1 MYAGFA
7 EASYTETITDNS
19 TTIETGNSIS
29 GTYTS
34 TASDTTTT
42 TDTDVYSNSSGTVT
56 VTEWSSQTTTTT
68 TTGNNISTAYTTVTN
83 TAGQSYTM
91 TETGSDFTLTETG
104 SLSSNSTGSGN
115 TIEGTFSTNT
125 TGTDNYTMHEHGI
138 NTDSQSFCQSI
149 TGTDEYTISET
160 GNNANQTD
168 SRDISGSGSYSELL
182 VVASSPTVLS
192 GDYNLSNDEN
202 ADARSGAL
210 SQSGDLGRYALL
222 EYFVDVSN
230 ADASSPGNM
239 DFSPVG
245 QAFVDGNAAS
255 VDEDSLMPVGAE
267 LSQAAQQP
275 MAAPS
280 ALAWWAYRG
289 NDQAPSFYIVEIAG
303 ITYECNLNT
312 LTWTI
317 NGPLGP
323 FPMPIGWTPPVS
335 VPALPAPRNPIPPLD
350 QPQRQNRFGGPT
362 PTLPTFPSTF
372 PSPGIFTP
380 NTFRYSI
387 PGWEER
393 AVNALGAIGSHVG
406 YMSPRD
412 LGDQRNRASG
422 GIITYTPTPPP
433 PPQYR

>member
-19 TTIETGNSIS
+19 TTVETGNSIS

-168 SRDISGSGSYSELL
+168 TRDISGSGSYSELL

-192 GDYNLSNDEN
+192 GDYSLSNSED

-222 EYFVDVSN
+222 TYFVDVSN
-230 ADASSPGNM
+230 ADASTPGNM
-239 DFSPVG
+239 NFSPVG
-245 QAFVDGNAAS
+245 RAFVD
-255 VDEDSLMPVGAE
+255 PVAGGTSGQAQDTQIFDPYIWGPDGPDYWHSNNVGSDRWRAILRSGALRRTPLLPATPTE
-267 LSQAAQQP
+267 PSSPAP
-275 MAAPS
+275 DIPRGYGPHGRAAPPPGQ
-280 ALAWWAYRG
+280 RMEMDDFRHG
-289 NDQAPSFYIVEIAG
+289 RHAPFG
-303 ITYECNLNT
+303 WLFPLYE
-312 LTWTI
+312 
-317 NGPLGP
+317 
-323 FPMPIGWTPPVS
+323 F
-335 VPALPAPRNPIPPLD
+335 
-350 QPQRQNRFGGPT
+350 
-362 PTLPTFPSTF
+362 
-372 PSPGIFTP
+372 
-380 NTFRYSI
+380 
-387 PGWEER
+387 
-393 AVNALGAIGSHVG
+393 
-406 YMSPRD
+406 
-412 LGDQRNRASG
+412 
-422 GIITYTPTPPP
+422 
-433 PPQYR
+433 